1 MKVYQYA
8 CRLRP
13 PAPGAIPMR
22 NLHLAY
28 DGKIAIVGTDRHYW
42 GMVEYTQPLTDEEID
57 MYELDQIG
65 TAETE
70 E

>member
-1 MKVYQYA
+1 MKLYQYA

-13 PAPGAIPMR
+13 PAPGAIPKR
-22 NLHLAY
+22 NLYAVH
-28 DGKIAIVGTDRHYW
+28 DGHISISGTDRHYW
-42 GMVEYTQPLTDEEID
+42 GLVDYTQPLTDEELD
-57 MYELDQIG
+57 EYELDFIG

>member
-13 PAPGAIPMR
+13 PAPGAIPKR
-22 NLHLAY
+22 NLYAVY
-28 DGKIAIVGTDRHYW
+28 DGKIGIVGTDRHYW
-42 GMVEYTQPLTDEEID
+42 GMAEYTQPLTPEE
-57 MYELDQIG
+57 MEAYELDPIG
-65 TAETE
+65 MAETE